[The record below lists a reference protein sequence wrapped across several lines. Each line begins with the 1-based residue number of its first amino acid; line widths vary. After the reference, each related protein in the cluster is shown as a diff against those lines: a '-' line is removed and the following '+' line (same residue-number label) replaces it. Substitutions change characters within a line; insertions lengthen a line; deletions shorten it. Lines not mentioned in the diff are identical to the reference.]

1 MRGGFSCSSCSGRPG
16 ASVYCVRFHYA
27 RSESGRRVSGLEVG
41 ETPGE
46 EIAIYYVAVI
56 EIAPKWEKN
65 NEGQVDFKAMLD
77 EKLKTGGIGFRGT
90 LHSSSLV
97 ADISKLTL
105 GNEKKT
111 RVGR

>member
-1 MRGGFSCSSCSGRPG
+1 
-16 ASVYCVRFHYA
+16 
-27 RSESGRRVSGLEVG
+27 L
-41 ETPGE
+41 
-46 EIAIYYVAVI
+46 
-56 EIAPKWEKN
+56 
-65 NEGQVDFKAMLD
+65 DFKAMLD

-111 RVGR
+111 GGGR